1 MWYRRA
7 PILIARGNAARHI
20 YSTLILNRRPASF
33 FIIACYSMHNFVFFL
48 IILIPVTGFLLER
61 YLEYLNAGMRSEI
74 LPDKLKGICDREE
87 YRKTQLYEKDN
98 LKLSFWSSSFNL
110 IIIITMIAAGGFAIL
125 DDFVRSLGLNNVVIA
140 LVFFGIIGFAS
151 ELINLPF
158 GWYDTFV
165 IEKKYGFNTMTNR
178 TFITDHLKSW
188 FIALLVGIPVL
199 GLITWIY
206 YKTGKGFWLYAWGL
220 ITVFSVFINFFYS
233 EWIVPLFNKQT
244 PLIDSPLRTKIEAF
258 AEKAGFR
265 LKNIYVIDGSKR
277 STKANA
283 YFSGFGSK
291 KRIVLFDTLIKEM
304 SDEEIVAV
312 LAHEIGHYKKK
323 HVVRSLISSVLL
335 TGLMLFLFSLV
346 VDSPLLSGAMGA
358 RTPSF
363 HMGLIVFGILY
374 SPLSLIIGLVTN
386 YVSRK
391 NEFEAD
397 KFVYDNYEPGQACQ
411 CTEKTGC
418 KESVEHASSS
428 GICFFPLFSPATAGP
443 DWLNWNEFLYCGL
456 RNWDCGFYVKFA
468 FRNPKSKI

>member
-1 MWYRRA
+1 
-7 PILIARGNAARHI
+7 
-20 YSTLILNRRPASF
+20 
-33 FIIACYSMHNFVFFL
+33 MHNFIFFL
-48 IILIPVTGFLLER
+48 ILFIPVTGFLLER
-61 YLEYLNAGMRSEI
+61 YLEYLNACMWSET
-74 LPDKLKGICDREE
+74 LPEKLKGICDEEE

-110 IIIITMIAAGGFAIL
+110 ALIVVMILSGGFAIL
-125 DDFVRSLGLNNVVIA
+125 DKFARSLSSNNVVIA

-151 ELINLPF
+151 EILNLPF

-165 IEKKYGFNTMTNR
+165 IEKKYEFNTMKIR
-178 TFITDHLKSW
+178 TFISDHLKSW
-188 FIALLVGIPVL
+188 FIALLIGIPVL

-220 ITVFSVFINFFYS
+220 ITAFSIFINFFYS

-244 PLIDSPLRTKIEAF
+244 PLIESPLRKKIEAF
-258 AEKAGFR
+258 AAKTGFR

-291 KRIVLFDTLIKEM
+291 KRIVLYDTLIKEM

-323 HVVRSLISSVLL
+323 HVLKNLVFSVIL
-335 TGLMLFLFSLV
+335 TGVMLFLFSLV
-346 VDSPLLSGAMGA
+346 VDSPLLSRAMGA
-358 RTPSF
+358 ETPSF
-363 HMGLIVFGILY
+363 HLGLIVFGILY
-374 SPLSLIIGLVTN
+374 SPLSLLIGLVTN

-397 KFVYDNYEPGQACQ
+397 KFVHDRYEPGMLASAL
-411 CTEKTGC
+411 K
-418 KESVEHASSS
+418 KLSVKNLSNMIPHPAYV
-428 GICFFPLFSPATAGP
+428 FFHYSHPPLLSRLAK
-443 DWLNWNEFLYCGL
+443 LE
-456 RNWDCGFYVKFA
+456 
-468 FRNPKSKI
+468 

>member
-1 MWYRRA
+1 
-7 PILIARGNAARHI
+7 
-20 YSTLILNRRPASF
+20 
-33 FIIACYSMHNFVFFL
+33 MHNFVFFL
-48 IILIPVTGFLLER
+48 ILFIPITGFLLER

-74 LPDKLKGICDREE
+74 LPEKLKGICDKEE

-110 IIIITMIAAGGFAIL
+110 AIIIIMIVAGGFAFL
-125 DDFVRSLGLNNVVIA
+125 DTLARSLSSNHVAIA
-140 LVFFGIIGFAS
+140 LIFFGIIGFAS
-151 ELINLPF
+151 EIINLPF
-158 GWYDTFV
+158 GWYDIFF
-165 IEKKYGFNTMTNR
+165 IEKKYGFNTMSVR

-220 ITVFSVFINFFYS
+220 ITGFSVFINFFYS
-233 EWIVPLFNKQT
+233 EWIVPLFNKQS

-258 AEKAGFR
+258 AEKTGFR

-291 KRIVLFDTLIKEM
+291 KRIVLYDTLIKEM

-323 HVVRSLISSVLL
+323 HVLKSLVSSVLL
-335 TGLMLFLFSLV
+335 TGLMLFLFSMV
-346 VDSPLLSGAMGA
+346 VDSPLLSRAMGA
-358 RTPSF
+358 ETPSF
-363 HMGLIVFGILY
+363 HLGLIVFGILY
-374 SPLSLIIGLVTN
+374 SPMSLLIGLVSN
-386 YVSRK
+386 FISRK

-397 KFVYDNYEPGQACQ
+397 MFVRENYEPMMLA
-411 CTEKTGC
+411 
-418 KESVEHASSS
+418 ASLKKLAVKNLSNL
-428 GICFFPLFSPATAGP
+428 IPHPAYVFFHYSHPPLLARLAK
-443 DWLNWNEFLYCGL
+443 LE
-456 RNWDCGFYVKFA
+456 
-468 FRNPKSKI
+468 